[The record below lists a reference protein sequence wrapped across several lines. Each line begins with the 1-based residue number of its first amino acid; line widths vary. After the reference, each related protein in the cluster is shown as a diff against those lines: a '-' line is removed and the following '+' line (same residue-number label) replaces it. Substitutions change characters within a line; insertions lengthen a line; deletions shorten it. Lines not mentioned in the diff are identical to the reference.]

1 MCHRGNSTWRGN
13 FGSLFFLPKFCNMNV
28 KQTIQ
33 NLLLEKFQEP
43 DFQDCYIVELKE
55 FVGKRIE
62 VYVDSDSGLDIK
74 KCQQIN
80 RYLGVLWDTNPE
92 IGEKYDLEVSSP
104 GISRPLQLPRQYIKN
119 IGRDLKVIKKDNSE
133 SVGLLKAA
141 NQDGI
146 VLEYLTKTKEGK
158 KTIKKIVEENIEY
171 NNIQSATIKL
181 AF

>member
-1 MCHRGNSTWRGN
+1 
-13 FGSLFFLPKFCNMNV
+13 MNV
-28 KQTIQ
+28 KETIQ
-33 NLLLEKFQEP
+33 KLLLEKFHEP

-62 VYVDSDSGLDIK
+62 VYVDSDTGLDIR

-80 RYLGVLWDTNPE
+80 RHLGILWETNPA

-104 GISRPLQLPRQYIKN
+104 GISRPLQMPRQYIKN
-119 IGRDLKVIKKDNSE
+119 VGRNLKVLKKDGSE

-141 NQDGI
+141 SNDGI

-158 KTIKKIVEENIEY
+158 KTIKNIVEENIDY
-171 NNIQSATIKL
+171 NNIQTATIKL